1 MNITIDWQLPI
12 QLTRHKKIIL
22 DPRDIAD
29 LIEARPGVYFFSR
42 KFGSNFVPF
51 YIGETLS
58 IQHRLKSHL
67 KSAQIADVLRGISGD
82 KDIKMGTRHFHFGYL
97 RGNFQKEGAKKRI
110 EIVQRHI
117 IKTALEWD
125 FPILNSSLTKI
136 RTHSLQFNGSPKA
149 RAYFAKAMTVEAKA
163 GL

>member
-22 DPRDIAD
+22 DPKEIVD

-42 KFGSNFVPF
+42 KFGPHFVPF
-51 YIGETLS
+51 YIGETIS

-82 KDIKMGTRHFHFGYL
+82 KDIKKGTRHFHFGYL
-97 RGNFQKEGAKKRI
+97 RGNFQKDGAKKRL

-117 IKTALEWD
+117 IRSAIENDT
-125 FPILNSSLTKI
+125 PILNSSLTKI
-136 RTHSLQFNGSPKA
+136 KTHHLLFNGSPKA
-149 RAYFAKAMTVEAKA
+149 RAHMEKGNTVEA
-163 GL
+163 